1 MAELKQENSDRQ
13 KAEAAL
19 RSSEERWRRL
29 FDNSSAG
36 IEVVSA
42 DGNIV
47 AANLAWQ
54 KMLGYTE
61 EELRSLTVAAIT
73 HEDDRDAIEQWLA
86 ESRGGQRRD
95 WRVEKRYR
103 RKNGDVIW
111 ADVSVGLVP
120 TPDQSV
126 SAIFIKVIVDITERK
141 RAEAELS
148 QQELSLR
155 EAQNELAHVTR
166 VTTMGE
172 LAASI
177 AHEVNQPLAGI
188 VTNGNASLRWLA
200 GGSPNLDE
208 ARQAIQRIIRDGS
221 RAGQVVARIRA
232 LSQKTRASKEL
243 LDINEAIEEIVVL
256 TGAELRRNQVVLR
269 MELAADIPLIVGD
282 RIQLQQV
289 VMNLILNGVEAMR
302 NLDEKNLLIKTER
315 GDVDEVRVALQDS
328 GVGLDPKTE
337 EQIFDAFFTTKPAGL
352 GMGLSISRSI
362 VENHGGRL
370 WAVPN
375 DGPGATFQ
383 FTLQRR

>member
-1 MAELKQENSDRQ
+1 M
-13 KAEAAL
+13 
-19 RSSEERWRRL
+19 
-29 FDNSSAG
+29 
-36 IEVVSA
+36 
-42 DGNIV
+42 
-47 AANLAWQ
+47 
-54 KMLGYTE
+54 
-61 EELRSLTVAAIT
+61 
-73 HEDDRDAIEQWLA
+73 
-86 ESRGGQRRD
+86 
-95 WRVEKRYR
+95 
-103 RKNGDVIW
+103 IW

-126 SAIFIKVIVDITERK
+126 SAIFITVIVDITERK

-256 TGAELRRNQVVLR
+256 TGGELRRNQVVLR
-269 MELAADIPLIVGD
+269 TELAADIPLIMGD

-289 VMNLILNGVEAMR
+289 IMNLILNGVEAMR
-302 NLDEKNLLIKTER
+302 NIDEKERNLLIKTER

-370 WAVPN
+370 WAFPN

-383 FTLQRR
+383 FTLRRR